1 MNKAL
6 FIISLFSVKL
16 LDTMF
21 SVKLK
26 HKTYC
31 YQQVLY
37 YSVGTFHWICFTVV
51 AAGIVRYTFT
61 VHRQNTNTN
70 SSTIQWH
77 HQLWKV
83 IHMLKSQIT
92 LISTCQDCAGSALKV
107 DQYSIII
114 PKYFPWCN
122 IDIGHPDKTV
132 LCSLLL
138 STCDISRNPR
148 VNPHVKW
155 TILSSIPYLL
165 SFLWNHVIYWYWYP
179 VLSVVYNVS
188 GRRHKNLQKRKY
200 DNWIW
205 LSSDGG
211 KDGVFTLFW
220 RLCHSDEEVGL
231 CFRKCG

>member
-1 MNKAL
+1 MFLSYACLWFSDNRRDKILHWVVYGSLMLMVSQKMNKAL

-83 IHMLKSQIT
+83 IHLLKSQIT

-107 DQYSIII
+107 DQY
-114 PKYFPWCN
+114 
-122 IDIGHPDKTV
+122 
-132 LCSLLL
+132 
-138 STCDISRNPR
+138 
-148 VNPHVKW
+148 
-155 TILSSIPYLL
+155 
-165 SFLWNHVIYWYWYP
+165 
-179 VLSVVYNVS
+179 
-188 GRRHKNLQKRKY
+188 
-200 DNWIW
+200 
-205 LSSDGG
+205 
-211 KDGVFTLFW
+211 
-220 RLCHSDEEVGL
+220 
-231 CFRKCG
+231 